1 MLHKIMSE
9 IDTLIQEFD
18 ELFLEIEEFN
28 SVPLEDTFS
37 RGDILEARRV
47 ALISKGKRLL
57 GEENVISLFS

>member
-1 MLHKIMSE
+1 MFKDCSE

-28 SVPLEDTFS
+28 SVTLEDTFS

>member
-1 MLHKIMSE
+1 MSE

-37 RGDILEARRV
+37 RGT
-47 ALISKGKRLL
+47 
-57 GEENVISLFS
+57 